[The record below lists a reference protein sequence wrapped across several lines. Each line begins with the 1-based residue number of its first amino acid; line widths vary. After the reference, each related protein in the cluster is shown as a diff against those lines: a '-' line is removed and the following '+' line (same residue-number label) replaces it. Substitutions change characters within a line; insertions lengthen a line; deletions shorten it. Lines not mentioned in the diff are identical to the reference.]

1 MDLSVRAK
9 VLEYVATLLVG
20 GTTKEKTAEIVN
32 LVILFEEEEFFAR
45 QLRTAGAVFK
55 LRLP

>member
-1 MDLSVRAK
+1 MDPSVRAK
-9 VLEYVATLLVG
+9 VLEYAASLLVG
-20 GTTKEKTAEIVN
+20 GTTKEKTAEIVS

-45 QLRTAGAVFK
+45 QLRSVGASYK